1 MYKDIFINLS
11 LFYPDFYDSYE
22 KFYMERFIYSST
34 EIEGIKTKEER
45 KIFVSTLMRAFHETY
60 NYDACPSISNTL
72 LIKLIIGKPIIGF
85 LILFILSIIIVDK
98 VIVLKKL
105 KLLLIS
111 WLLLPINVFAYSNYI
126 IPGGETLGIE
136 VNSKGVMVIGFYQ
149 INGKFNKGAPA
160 IKAGDYIVKIN
171 DVEVNTINELTKEI
185 EANVDV
191 GEVNVELRRDGK
203 TRTSKLELVK
213 DGEIYK
219 TGLYVKDSI
228 AGTGTLTYI
237 DPETKIFGALGH
249 EIIESNTNSIVE
261 VKDGSIFRN
270 YITGI
275 DKSKV
280 GYAGSKNAKFYYN
293 TKYGTINKN
302 TNVGIY
308 GIYDSILPNKEKL
321 EVADKSEIKIGKA
334 SIATVLSKEEIKYYD
349 IEITKIDEYAKIKN
363 ISFKITDKELLDKT
377 GGVVQGM
384 SGSPIMQNGKI
395 IGAVTHV
402 IIDNP
407 TIGYGLFITTM
418 LDEGEK

>member
-1 MYKDIFINLS
+1 MNAFFVIKRDGSRIGFDLQRITNAIRKAASAVNIVDEIYIHDLSQRIN
-11 LFYPDFYDSYE
+11 
-22 KFYMERFIYSST
+22 T
-34 EIEGIKTKEER
+34 EIFSHYQHEIDINQIQ
-45 KIFVSTLMRAFHETY
+45 KIVEDHLMTSKYPQIARA
-60 NYDACPSISNTL
+60 
-72 LIKLIIGKPIIGF
+72 
-85 LILFILSIIIVDK
+85 
-98 VIVLKKL
+98 
-105 KLLLIS
+105 
-111 WLLLPINVFAYSNYI
+111 YI
-126 IPGGETLGIE
+126 EYRHDRDLARE
-136 VNSKGVMVIGFYQ
+136 KRSQ
-149 INGKFNKGAPA
+149 
-160 IKAGDYIVKIN
+160 
-171 DVEVNTINELTKEI
+171 LTKEI

-191 GEVNVELRRDGK
+191 GKINVELRRDGK

-228 AGTGTLTYI
+228 TGTGTLTYI

-321 EVADKSEIKIGKA
+321 EVAGKSEIKIGKA

>member
-1 MYKDIFINLS
+1 MK
-11 LFYPDFYDSYE
+11 
-22 KFYMERFIYSST
+22 
-34 EIEGIKTKEER
+34 
-45 KIFVSTLMRAFHETY
+45 KI
-60 NYDACPSISNTL
+60 
-72 LIKLIIGKPIIGF
+72 
-85 LILFILSIIIVDK
+85 
-98 VIVLKKL
+98 

-111 WLLLPINVFAYSNYI
+111 WLLLPINVFAYSNYV

-149 INGKFNKGAPA
+149 INSKFNKGVPV

-171 DVEVNTINELTKEI
+171 DVEVNTIEELTKAI
-185 EANVDV
+185 EANVSL
-191 GEVNVELRRDGK
+191 GEVNVELRRDK
-203 TRTSKLELVK
+203 KVRTSKLELVK
-213 DGEIYK
+213 DGDIYK
-219 TGLYVKDSI
+219 TGLYVKNSI
-228 AGTGTLTYI
+228 TGTGTLTYI

-249 EIIESNTNSIVE
+249 EIVESNINNIVE
-261 VKDGSIFRN
+261 IKDGSIFRN

-293 TKYGTINKN
+293 TKYGSINKN

-308 GIYDSILPNKEKL
+308 GIYDSILPNKERL
-321 EVADKSEIKIGKA
+321 EVARNDEVKIGKA
-334 SIATVLSKEEIKYYD
+334 SIATVLSKEDIKYYD
-349 IEITKIDEYAKIKN
+349 IEITKIDEYSKVKN

-384 SGSPIMQNGKI
+384 SGSPIIQNGKI

-407 TIGYGLFITTM
+407 TTGYGLFITTM
-418 LDEGEK
+418 LEEGEK